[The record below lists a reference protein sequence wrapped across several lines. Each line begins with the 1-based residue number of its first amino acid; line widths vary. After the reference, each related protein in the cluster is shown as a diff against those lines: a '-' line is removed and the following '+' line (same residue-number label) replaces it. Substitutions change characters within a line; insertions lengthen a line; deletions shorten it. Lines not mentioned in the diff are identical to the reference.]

1 MTAAAAVTGPNK
13 KLNNGIEMPSLG
25 FGTFANEGSKGET
38 HKAVVA
44 ALNAGYRHLD
54 CAWFYLNEDEVG
66 SGMREFLAANP
77 SVKRADIFITTKVW
91 NHLHEPADVEWS
103 LKNSLEK
110 LQTPYVDGFLVHW
123 PIAAEKNEDNTVKIG
138 ADGKVTSPS
147 KVSPRIQGLT
157 PLQYIIKKELTENP
171 EPTWRAMESLY
182 NAGLAKS
189 IGVSN
194 WTEKG
199 LESVLKYATVKPAV
213 NQIEIHP
220 FLPQTAFIKYLN
232 SKDILPVAYSPLGS
246 QDQVPGTGEKVSTN
260 KELNAIAEKK
270 GATLAQVLIA
280 WGLKRGYAVLPKS
293 SNPGRIQSNAKLID
307 LTNEEYAAVN
317 KVAEG
322 RATRFVNMKD
332 TFGYNVWPE
341 EA

>member
-1 MTAAAAVTGPNK
+1 MAAPAVTGPLIT
-13 KLNNGIEMPSLG
+13 LNNGVQMPALG
-25 FGTFANEGSKGET
+25 FGTFANQGSVGET

-54 CAWFYLNEDEVG
+54 CAWFYQNEGEVG
-66 SGMREFLAANP
+66 TGVREFLAANP
-77 SVKRADIFITTKVW
+77 SVKRSDIFIVAKVW
-91 NHLHEPADVEWS
+91 NHLHEPEDVEWS

-110 LQTPYVDGFLVHW
+110 LQTPYLDAFLVHW
-123 PIAAEKNEDNTVKIG
+123 PIAAEKNEDRSVKIG
-138 ADGKVTSPS
+138 ADGK
-147 KVSPRIQGLT
+147 
-157 PLQYIIKKELTENP
+157 YIIKKELTENP
-171 EPTWRAMESLY
+171 EPTWRAMEKLY
-182 NAGLAKS
+182 KEGLARA

-199 LESVLKYATVKPAV
+199 IDQLLSFAEIKPTM
-213 NQIEIHP
+213 NQVEIHP
-220 FLPQTAFIKYLN
+220 FLPQQKLIDFCLSN
-232 SKDILPVAYSPLGS
+232 NVVPVAYSPLGS

-260 KELNAIAEKK
+260 KDLNAIAEKN

-293 SNPGRIQSNAKLID
+293 SNSARIASNAKLIT
-307 LTNEEYAAVN
+307 LSEEDFAAVN

-341 EA
+341 EK